1 LFGSVAPAA
10 GSCVVVVVSLLL
22 TRLKV
27 ASVDNA
33 ADAVFLLGLGYGI
46 GSIVGVVAFRRQIGF
61 AGLGKITMMFDRGRP
76 RTLASFSVYG
86 AFTIALSQADLWA
99 VGLLGGA
106 ALAGAYGFATKFVAL
121 VALPLFVFNGVAANR
136 IVQLEALGAK
146 ERLERMLRGGAA
158 LSVLAAAGTLLCV
171 AIAFPMMAALYEN
184 KLLLEAGLPVLVILG
199 VGQLVNAFTGS
210 CGVVLLYV
218 RGQAAML
225 KIIFLTVGSAVMA
238 LAILG
243 EGLGTTSVASIF
255 FCAMLA
261 QNVLMLI
268 AVKRATGLRT
278 QASFRGLL
286 SNPSAVFADLNTVGR
301 R

>member
-1 LFGSVAPAA
+1 
-10 GSCVVVVVSLLL
+10 
-22 TRLKV
+22 
-27 ASVDNA
+27 
-33 ADAVFLLGLGYGI
+33 
-46 GSIVGVVAFRRQIGF
+46 
-61 AGLGKITMMFDRGRP
+61 
-76 RTLASFSVYG
+76 
-86 AFTIALSQADLWA
+86 
-99 VGLLGGA
+99 LLGGA